1 MTPENYITIKTFC
14 QHHGV
19 EESFIYTLHEFE
31 LLQIETRQEGPM
43 LPMDELPI
51 LEKMVRLNKEL
62 DINPE
67 GIQAVYQLLQQVEG
81 LQKEVATLR
90 RKLDMLDDF
99 I

>member
-1 MTPENYITIKTFC
+1 MTPENYIAIKTFC

-31 LLQIETRQEGPM
+31 LLQIESKHDEPM
-43 LPMDELPI
+43 LYMEELPI

-81 LQKEVATLR
+81 LQKEITILR
-90 RKLDMLDDF
+90 RKLDRLDDF
-99 I
+99 L